1 MRPPPAPADASR
13 DVAAGATL
21 SPGLRRR
28 ALLGAGAA
36 GALLLAGC
44 DLSFRD
50 GVANRCEPEVADA
63 LRDDPRMRAAW
74 HGIDAAKVW
83 DTHCH
88 VFGDGDSGSGLWFNP
103 RMSRVSNPQEYVR
116 RKIYIN
122 AACIDDRPGRID
134 ESFVARLVA
143 QCRAMPAGFK
153 AMLFAFDW
161 ARDEAGVP
169 MREMS
174 TYYAS
179 DEHLGALAA
188 HYPANFEWVA
198 SVHPYDPRAPDRLD
212 AAVARGAR
220 AIKWLPSAQNIDPAS
235 PRCDAFYAKLVALGL
250 PLITHAG
257 DEQAVVGFGEHL
269 GNPLR
274 LRRPLDAG
282 VRVVVAHCASLGHG
296 EELGNAAAGGQPSNF
311 DLFVRMMD
319 EPRHRANLYG
329 DISAVVQSNR
339 VDVLD
344 TLLSR
349 REWQP
354 RLLNGSDYPLP
365 GVVPLIDLRKLV
377 ARGLLDEKMVD
388 PLRQLRHAN
397 VLMFDFVLK
406 RSLAHKGQAF
416 APGVFETTP
425 FFAPRT

>member
-1 MRPPPAPADASR
+1 M
-13 DVAAGATL
+13 
-21 SPGLRRR
+21 RRR
-28 ALLGAGAA
+28 GLLGAVA
-36 GALLLAGC
+36 GAGALLAGC
-44 DLSFRD
+44 DLSVRD
-50 GVANRCEPEVADA
+50 GVLNKCIAELPPE
-63 LRDDPRMRAAW
+63 LRGDPRVLDVW
-74 HGIDAAKVW
+74 QGLDAAKVW
-83 DTHCH
+83 DTHVH

-103 RMSRVSNPQEYVR
+103 RMSNLWNPQEYLR

-134 ESFVARLVA
+134 LSFGANLLAQARG
-143 QCRAMPAGFK
+143 MKPGFK

-161 ARDEAGVP
+161 ARDEAGAPV
-169 MREMS
+169 REMS

-179 DEHLGALAA
+179 DEYMATKAA
-188 HYPANFEWVA
+188 EHPAHFEWVA
-198 SVHPYDPRAPDRLD
+198 SIHPYDPRALDRLD

-220 AIKWLPSAQNIDPAS
+220 AIKWLPTAQNIDPAS
-235 PRCDAFYAKLVALGL
+235 PRLDRYYARLVSLKL

-296 EELGNAAAGGQPSNF
+296 EELEPTKAGGKPSNF
-311 DLFVRMMD
+311 DLFGRLMD
-319 EPRHRANLYG
+319 EPRYAKLLYG

-339 VDVLD
+339 IGVLD

-349 REWQP
+349 RDWQA

-365 GVVPLIDLRKLV
+365 GVVPLIDLHKLV
-377 ARGLLDEKMVD
+377 SRGLLDAGMVE
-388 PLRQLRHAN
+388 PLRALRHSN
-397 VLMFDFVLK
+397 VLLFDFVLK
-406 RSLAHKGQAF
+406 RSLSSKGQRF
-416 APGVFETTP
+416 ANPVFETAP
-425 FFAPRT
+425 FFAR